1 MEKAKFITSLFIA
14 AVHAKNPPNL
24 GDSSQP
30 FTYAKAFAALKFFS
44 ENEVAPEDRVLM
56 VTPESLGRALAFPQW
71 NGLDYAA
78 MRDANTEE
86 GSFFGGMH
94 WIVTT
99 QLPHITTKHKNIAC
113 SRDLKHVA
121 FIECTEAQ

>member
-1 MEKAKFITSLFIA
+1 MNKSKLIMDMVLTH
-14 AVHAKNPPNL
+14 VWTMNPQKI
-24 GDSSQP
+24 GDGDQP
-30 FTYAKAFAALKFFS
+30 FTYAKVLEALKFFID
-44 ENEVAPEDRVLM
+44 NEVPAENRVLM

-94 WIVTT
+94 WIVST
-99 QLPHITTKHKNIAC
+99 QLPFVCTKHKNIAC

-121 FIECTEAQ
+121 FIECTER